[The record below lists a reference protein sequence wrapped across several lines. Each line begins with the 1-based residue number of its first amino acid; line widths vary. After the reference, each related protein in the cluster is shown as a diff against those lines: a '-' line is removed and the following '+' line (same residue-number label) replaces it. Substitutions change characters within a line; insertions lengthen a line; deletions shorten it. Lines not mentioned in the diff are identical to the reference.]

1 MATPLLRRLFSSGRR
16 YQYIPLAPSWDPRE
30 LTAARPAPISDA
42 DMARL
47 ERLSNLRLPR
57 EEGARARAH
66 VAAVLSTAA
75 QLAVVSCE
83 NSEPLLT
90 ARLRALPEAALEAA
104 AEARW
109 ARLRADEVTEG
120 GDAAGIVAH
129 AAVREGLFFS
139 APRFVDGAEGAFVS
153 AEGGGGHGGAAGEVC
168 SLCEKEEP
176 LDSCSACGATFCDD
190 HDTENLVYPINH
202 KEGCNG
208 YFPDDCDCLDAR
220 GELPP
225 LCLACERAPGGG
237 DTNEQS

>member
-1 MATPLLRRLFSSGRR
+1 M
-16 YQYIPLAPSWDPRE
+16 
-30 LTAARPAPISDA
+30 TAARPAPISDA

-57 EEGARARAH
+57 EEGARARAD

-75 QLAVVSCE
+75 QLAGLSCG
-83 NSEPLLT
+83 SEPLLT
-90 ARLRALPEAALEAA
+90 TRLRALPEAALEAA

-139 APRFVDGAEGAFVS
+139 APRFVDGAEGAF
-153 AEGGGGHGGAAGEVC
+153 APGAGGAVDGGNGGVAGEVC
-168 SLCEKEEP
+168 SLCEREEP

-190 HDTENLVYPINH
+190 HDTDNLVYPINH

-208 YFPDDCDCLDAR
+208 PDDCDCLNAR

-225 LCLACERAPGGG
+225 LCLACETGSKRG
-237 DTNEQS
+237 DNLNS